1 MRREFCGR
9 VGAGGDSDRFGA
21 DRAGA
26 GDVVRSVT
34 NNPRARRGKVDTG
47 VVVSAAEGVGPELVA
62 ELAVVGEGTEGEVVP
77 QTVVAEFRAGAALD
91 VTGEQALSDVGT
103 CAGGGQ
109 DCAHARKDAGVGIG
123 ELGGQ
128 FGEVPVEEAGKV
140 FLSGGQPKFSE
151 DAAHNPTVGAASEV
165 DVLEGAVDREGAEQ
179 RGAECAHT
187 GAAGGDEGAIDI
199 PK

>member
-1 MRREFCGR
+1 M
-9 VGAGGDSDRFGA
+9 
-21 DRAGA
+21 
-26 GDVVRSVT
+26 
-34 NNPRARRGKVDTG
+34 
-47 VVVSAAEGVGPELVA
+47 VVSAAEGVGPELVA
-62 ELAVVGEGTEGEVVP
+62 ELAVVGEGTEGKVVP
-77 QTVVAEFRAGAALD
+77 QTVVAEFRAGAAFD

-109 DCAHARKDAGVGIG
+109 ECAHARKDAGVGIG

-128 FGEVPVEEAGKV
+128 FGEVAVEEAAEV
-140 FLSGGQPKFSE
+140 FFGGGQPKFSK
-151 DAAHNPTVGAASEV
+151 DAAHNPTVSAASEV

-199 PK
+199 PKYKCVHGKV